1 MLHEKREREAKEA
14 ARFEEDL
21 KKRQGQGNS
30 SLPSLGG
37 QKQMFQFDDIDI
49 NEDDDAEVIEE
60 KNQKKVLKEKI
71 SSVNN
76 RLGQVDKIVVTKG
89 KIEALIKKFQHTKKS
104 ANYHSMS

>member
-1 MLHEKREREAKEA
+1 MLHEKREREPKEA

-60 KNQKKVLKEKI
+60 KNQKKVLKE
-71 SSVNN
+71 
-76 RLGQVDKIVVTKG
+76 TKHD
-89 KIEALIKKFQHTKKS
+89 LLRQQ
-104 ANYHSMS
+104 